1 MTLRAD
7 HVAGGAFIAFALL
20 VYAMSGD
27 LPFGT
32 LAFPG
37 AGMMPK
43 LVAALMILLALAL
56 IIRAGESVPLATLNW
71 SDAGHATRVAVIT
84 AVAVALYQTLGFI
97 VTMTLLLFAL
107 IAGAERRHPLR
118 AAAYAIAITLLT
130 YLLFSVALK
139 TPLDRGIFGF

>member
-1 MTLRAD
+1 
-7 HVAGGAFIAFALL
+7 
-20 VYAMSGD
+20 
-27 LPFGT
+27 
-32 LAFPG
+32 
-37 AGMMPK
+37 MMPK

-71 SDAGHATRVAVIT
+71 SDAGHATRVAAIT